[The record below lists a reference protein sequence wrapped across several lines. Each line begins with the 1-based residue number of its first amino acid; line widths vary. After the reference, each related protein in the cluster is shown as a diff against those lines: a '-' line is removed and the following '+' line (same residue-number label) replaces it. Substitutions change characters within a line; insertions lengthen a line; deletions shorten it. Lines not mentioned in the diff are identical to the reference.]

1 MARIMV
7 LSVGSTGDVQP
18 FAALSAGLTARGHE
32 VTFAT
37 DAAFAQLA
45 PSGGIAFAP
54 IRADFHSLL
63 PTSKGCRP
71 SMRRQVFPLIAGML
85 EDSWKV
91 ARTARPNLIVAH
103 QKSLAAP
110 HMAEALGISHIQ
122 SLTVP
127 MLTPTR
133 EFPMPG
139 LIRRDLGPA
148 LNRMSYRLVSA
159 LTRPYRGLIRDWRAH
174 GLGLGPTDPPPAART
189 LYCYSPSLVPTPQDW
204 PADSVATGFWFHG
217 RDAGADPVDPRL
229 ERFVE
234 TGTAPVYI
242 GFGSSVG
249 ADPARLGSAVIA
261 AVRQIG
267 VRAVVATGWGG
278 MGDVTGRG
286 SVMVVQAAPHRWL
299 FPRVA
304 AVVHHGGAGT
314 TAAGLL
320 AARPTVICPFQ
331 GDQYFWAAT
340 VERAGVGPAPLPA
353 NKLDADRLGMAIR
366 TAIDD
371 PEIARRAAEMSRQI
385 ASEDGIGRA
394 AQEIESVLADNGAPD
409 PARRPC
415 DDHR

>member
-32 VTFAT
+32 VTFAA
-37 DAAFAQLA
+37 DAAFGRLA
-45 PSGGIAFAP
+45 PSGGVTYAP

-63 PTSKGCRP
+63 PTSEGRRP
-71 SMRRQVFPLIAGML
+71 SIRHQVLPLMEGML

-91 ARTARPNLIVAH
+91 ARKVRPNVIVAH

-110 HMAEALGISHIQ
+110 HIADALGIPHIQ

-139 LIRRDLGPA
+139 LFRRNLGPV
-148 LNRMSYRLVSA
+148 LNRASYRLLGA
-159 LTRPYRGLIRDWRAH
+159 LTRPYRGLIRDWRADE
-174 GLGLGPTDPPPAART
+174 LGLGQVDPPPAARK
-189 LYCYSPSLVPTPQDW
+189 LYCYSPSLVPTPKDW
-204 PADSVATGFWFHG
+204 PADSVATGFWFHERG
-217 RDAGADPVDPRL
+217 AGADPLDPRL

-234 TGTAPVYI
+234 TGAAPVYI

-249 ADPARLGSAVIA
+249 ADPARLGSAVMA

-278 MGDVTGRG
+278 VSDVTGRG
-286 SVMVVQAAPHRWL
+286 SVMVVDAAPHQWL

-331 GDQYFWAAT
+331 GDQYFWAAA
-340 VERAGVGPAPLPA
+340 VDRAGIGPAPLPA
-353 NKLDADRLGMAIR
+353 KKLNADRLSTAIR

-371 PEIARRAAEMSRQI
+371 PEIARRANEMSRQI

-394 AQEIESVLADNGAPD
+394 AKEIESVLAGDGGALSSP
-409 PARRPC
+409 
-415 DDHR
+415 